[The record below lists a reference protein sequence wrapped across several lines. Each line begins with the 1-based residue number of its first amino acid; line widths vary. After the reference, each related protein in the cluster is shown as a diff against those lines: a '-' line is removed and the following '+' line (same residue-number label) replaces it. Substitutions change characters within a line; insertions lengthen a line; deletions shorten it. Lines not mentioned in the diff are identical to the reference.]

1 MKREGIMMG
10 SGMLS
15 QEEIDALLSGPAEIE
30 TEPEESIAQ
39 IFLDEISS
47 LEKDALGEIA
57 NISMGTAATTLSQL
71 VGRKVEIT
79 TPKVDLTTP
88 RAVLE
93 EYPVPYVLIA
103 VSYKKGITGS
113 NMLIL
118 TRTDGS
124 IIVEFL

>member
-1 MKREGIMMG
+1 MMG